1 MSRPYLGWRSPSVY
15 VTISLVFSSFMVLLV
30 TSYSA
35 MIFPRYLPVLQRLS
49 FLLTAGF
56 FMTLFRYSV
65 FENWKIDTAFMSV
78 AFLLTTSLLF
88 TEYNVASALD
98 VLILAPLLE
107 EFFFRGYMIGM
118 VLEAVTMEKE
128 IVVKVTATITGIV
141 VSLCSFVVLHSPN
154 DALTALYYG
163 FLFSSLMVAYRLL
176 RDSVLSEYAVVFS
189 IIPHFL
195 NNFVLYSFNSALS
208 GIITVTSVLALMA
221 VWSILAYRRFKRRLF
236 I

>member
-15 VTISLVFSSFMVLLV
+15 VIISVVFSSFMVLLV
-30 TSYSA
+30 TSYAS

-88 TEYNVASALD
+88 ADYKVASALD
-98 VLILAPLLE
+98 VVILAPLLE

-128 IVVKVTATITGIV
+128 TVVKVTATITGIT
-141 VSLCSFVVLHSPN
+141 VSLCSFVVLHSAN
-154 DALTALYYG
+154 EALTAFYYG

-176 RDSVLSEYAVVFS
+176 RDSVLSEYAVVFP

-195 NNFVLYSFNSALS
+195 NNFVLYNFNSAMS
-208 GIITVTSVLALMA
+208 GIITVTSVIVLMA
-221 VWSILAYRRFKRRLF
+221 VWSILAYQRFKRRLF